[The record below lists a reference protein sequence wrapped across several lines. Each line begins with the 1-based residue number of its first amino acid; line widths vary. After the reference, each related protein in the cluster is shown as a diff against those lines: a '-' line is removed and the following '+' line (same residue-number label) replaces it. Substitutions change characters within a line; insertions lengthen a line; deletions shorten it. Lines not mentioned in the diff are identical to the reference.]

1 MARKAT
7 YWKAKCLDDADVYS
21 IRRRTKREV
30 LKVLEA
36 FEREGSRDD
45 YADPVQV
52 FVEYASVL
60 DLVFDAQS
68 EEGLWEQ
75 EA

>member
-1 MARKAT
+1 MAQQA
-7 YWKAKCLDDADVYS
+7 LDFGTSKLSTTNAAV
-21 IRRRTKREV
+21 RRALDWIYLTN
-30 LKVLEA
+30 A
-36 FEREGSRDD
+36 EREGSRDD